1 MNKTSCLATLL
12 CVASFAVSAADLL
25 GENETLGSLE
35 IRKAAD
41 IVAVNGNPLNDIRLL
56 ENVSFVMNAG
66 EVIKAE

>member
-56 ENVSFVMNAG
+56 ENVSFVMKAG